1 MNIFVTGAAGF
12 IGSNFVRWLLDNDD
26 ACITGYDSLTYA
38 GNMENLGPALRSSRF
53 RFIKGDI
60 RDAEAVG
67 NAFRETKPDAVVNFA
82 AESHVDRS
90 IADPSLF
97 IDTNVA
103 GTGVLLDAAVRYGIP
118 TFHQVST
125 DEVYGDLPLD
135 SGEPFTESSPLRPS
149 SPYSASKAGADLLA
163 LSYARTYGLH
173 VTISRCTNNYGPNQH
188 PEKLIPKT
196 VTSAFHDKPITIYG
210 TGRNVRDWIYADDH
224 CRAISMIL
232 RNGRSGRIYN
242 VGADCP
248 ISNID
253 LVRKILTIMGKPLS
267 LISYV
272 PDRKGHDMRYALDSS
287 RIREELGFS
296 AESDFTLML
305 EKTIA
310 FFEKQLAASPAE
322 GIT

>member
-1 MNIFVTGAAGF
+1 M
-12 IGSNFVRWLLDNDD
+12 
-26 ACITGYDSLTYA
+26 
-38 GNMENLGPALRSSRF
+38 
-53 RFIKGDI
+53 
-60 RDAEAVG
+60 
-67 NAFRETKPDAVVNFA
+67 
-82 AESHVDRS
+82 
-90 IADPSLF
+90 
-97 IDTNVA
+97 
-103 GTGVLLDAAVRYGIP
+103 
-118 TFHQVST
+118 
-125 DEVYGDLPLD
+125 
-135 SGEPFTESSPLRPS
+135 
-149 SPYSASKAGADLLA
+149 
-163 LSYARTYGLH
+163 
-173 VTISRCTNNYGPNQH
+173 
-188 PEKLIPKT
+188 
-196 VTSAFHDKPITIYG
+196 TSAFHDKPITIYG

>member
-67 NAFRETKPDAVVNFA
+67 KAFRETKPDAVVNFA

-103 GTGVLLDAAVRYGIP
+103 GTGVLLDAAVRYGIHA
-118 TFHQVST
+118 FHQVST

-135 SGEPFTESSPLRPS
+135 SGAPFTESSPLRPS

-173 VTISRCTNNYGPNQH
+173 VPISRCTNN
-188 PEKLIPKT
+188 
-196 VTSAFHDKPITIYG
+196 
-210 TGRNVRDWIYADDH
+210 
-224 CRAISMIL
+224 
-232 RNGRSGRIYN
+232 
-242 VGADCP
+242 
-248 ISNID
+248 
-253 LVRKILTIMGKPLS
+253 
-267 LISYV
+267 
-272 PDRKGHDMRYALDSS
+272 
-287 RIREELGFS
+287 
-296 AESDFTLML
+296 
-305 EKTIA
+305 
-310 FFEKQLAASPAE
+310 
-322 GIT
+322 